1 MPGQKTDLV
10 NTIPLLNSSKTSI
23 SRAWRRALPILL
35 MMLLSTPYAR
45 ADFSDAVDA
54 YNRGDYE
61 VAFQE
66 WLLYA
71 AENDSRALYNLGQM
85 YRLGRGVDQNLL
97 IAQQYYRRASALG
110 HVGAHGNLGSMFF
123 SKDPPDFQQALY
135 HWRIAAR
142 GGHARSQYLLGIQ
155 YFNGEQMAQ
164 DLVRAYA
171 WVTLA
176 SEAGL
181 TEAAD
186 AAASMEPYL
195 EDGQITEAKHLASTL
210 MAPGVVVARVDDQQA
225 SGPSDAPDSA
235 ADDAGSAAAPVAIE
249 SSGAVLD
256 EAEIASRISEAADQD
271 IAAADS
277 AGDQAEIQG
286 TEGSL
291 QIRNEESI
299 SPSLGNPTQAV
310 EQEDGRFRVQVASF
324 RSADTA
330 ESHWGRLAGE
340 HSDLLAGQSHRVAV
354 AELGEKGTFYRLQIG
369 SFATHSAAQ
378 SFCGTL
384 QTQQVDCFVARP

>member
-1 MPGQKTDLV
+1 MPGQRTDLV
-10 NTIPLLNSSKTSI
+10 RTIPLANSMKTSAFW
-23 SRAWRRALPILL
+23 AWCQALPILL
-35 MMLLSTPYAR
+35 VVLLSAVSAR

-54 YNRGDYE
+54 YNRGEYE

-110 HVGAHGNLGSMFF
+110 HIGAHGNLGSMFF
-123 SKDPPDFQQALY
+123 SKDPPDFEQALY

-164 DLVRAYA
+164 DLVQAYA

-176 SEAGL
+176 SDAGL
-181 TEAAD
+181 TEATD

-210 MAPGVVVARVDDQQA
+210 MTPGVIVARVDQQQS
-225 SGPSDAPDSA
+225 SGPSDAPDSTADA
-235 ADDAGSAAAPVAIE
+235 AGPAAAPEAIE
-249 SSGAVLD
+249 SSGSVLD
-256 EAEIASRISEAADQD
+256 EAEIASRLSETAEQD
-271 IAAADS
+271 ES
-277 AGDQAEIQG
+277 LQNSVGDQASAP
-286 TEGSL
+286 GSEVSL
-291 QIRNEESI
+291 PNRNENSI
-299 SPSLGNPTQAV
+299 SPSSGNPTGEVDQDA
-310 EQEDGRFRVQVASF
+310 GRFRVQVASF
-324 RSADTA
+324 RSADAA
-330 ESHWGRLAGE
+330 ESHWGNLSGE
-340 HSDLLAGQSHRVAV
+340 HSDLLAGQSHGIAA
-354 AELGEKGTFYRLQIG
+354 AELGEKGTFYRLQVG
-369 SFATHSAAQ
+369 SFATHAAAQ
-378 SFCGTL
+378 SFCGSL
-384 QTQQVDCFVARP
+384 QSQQLDCFVARP